1 MLITFYF
8 RGDVQREKEREE
20 RRVAEVS
27 LNLARYK
34 WEIGNCYTA
43 AREKREEEARLDALH
58 DQYLEEAEKA
68 ERQAMVAE
76 EEVIR

>member
-8 RGDVQREKEREE
+8 RGDVLKEKEREE
-20 RRVAEVS
+20 RRVAELS

-34 WEIGNCYTA
+34 REVANCYTA
-43 AREKREEEARLDALH
+43 AREKRDQEARLEALH
-58 DQYLEEAEKA
+58 DQYLEEAEEA

-76 EEVIR
+76 EEVKR

>member
-8 RGDVQREKEREE
+8 RGDVLKEKEREE

-34 WEIGNCYTA
+34 REVANCYTA
-43 AREKREEEARLDALH
+43 AREKRDQEARLEALH

-76 EEVIR
+76 EEVKR

>member
-8 RGDVQREKEREE
+8 RGDVLKEKEREE

-34 WEIGNCYTA
+34 REVGNCYTA
-43 AREKREEEARLDALH
+43 AMEKREQEARLDALH
-58 DQYLEEAEKA
+58 DQYLEEAEEA

-76 EEVIR
+76 EEVKR